1 MKLPTAIKLALALVL
16 AIGLEKLLIDA
27 SAHDTAWWFV
37 VPGFVAVFAF
47 SACLGLAFFAKA
59 VGKYWLQRH
68 ERYYQRSGGRH
79 G

>member
-1 MKLPTAIKLALALVL
+1 MKLHAAITLAFALVL
-16 AIGLEKLLIDA
+16 AIGLEKLFIDA

-59 VGKYWLQRH
+59 LGKYWLQRH
-68 ERYYQRSGGRH
+68 EHYYQRSRGRH